1 MQSIKTLAAT
11 LLVAALCQGAG
22 ATSPLLP
29 PLPPLPVPE
38 TEIVGAE
45 TVPPA
50 VVALPDAPTAPRET
64 TNRITAVFLPDFL
77 TLEMRLAEPLSE
89 EELDPRAIDL
99 ARERFIF
106 SGDVLVLSAPVP
118 VEGERN
124 LYRLRVDGLEPSTL
138 YMVRYRDSEEQSF
151 KTYANAREMAEHY
164 KGRYGNSW

>member
-1 MQSIKTLAAT
+1 MQNGKILALT
-11 LLVAALCQGAG
+11 LLVAALWQGAS
-22 ATSPLLP
+22 ASPLLP
-29 PLPPLPVPE
+29 PLPPLPVPS
-38 TEIVGAE
+38 TAIVGAE
-45 TVPPA
+45 TVPP
-50 VVALPDAPTAPRET
+50 VSVPTPAQPVLPRET
-64 TNRITAVFLPDFL
+64 TNRITAVFPVDFL
-77 TLEMRLAEPLSE
+77 TLELRLAEPLSA

-99 ARERFIF
+99 AREHFIF
-106 SGDVLVLSAPVP
+106 RDGVQVLSAPVP